1 MKSSRRMQRLSRY
14 RPKLVTISLTSLMDV
29 FTILVFFLL
38 VNSGTSELI
47 QSPRQMVLPESV
59 VEVKP
64 RETVVIHVNPDEV
77 IVQGEPVVRMAEI
90 LASDGGDIVPIM
102 TRLAEL
108 QDRVI
113 GARTQSVSQS
123 REVTILA
130 DKSIPFSVVKQVMST
145 CTAQGYERISLA
157 VVQKESAAGT
167 TQI

>member
-1 MKSSRRMQRLSRY
+1 MQRLSRY

-64 RETVVIHVNPDEV
+64 RETVVIHVNPEEV
-77 IVQGEPVVRMAEI
+77 IVQGEPVVRVADI

-102 TRLAEL
+102 ERLAQL

-123 REVTILA
+123 KE
-130 DKSIPFSVVKQVMST
+130 VMST
-145 CTAQGYERISLA
+145 CTAQVYEHISLA
-157 VVQKESAAGT
+157 VVQKLSANGT